1 MKSHPLKAGVLLAL
15 ASLFAGSAFAE
26 DPPVDGWKTESRA
39 GVVLTSGNTDTS
51 TLNFGDETTY
61 RFAENLVK
69 LKALYLYQKSAGVIS
84 GKSWSLGLR
93 YERIL
98 TERLNVFL
106 GETIEGDRFAG
117 VNQRYSTD
125 LGAKY
130 SLVKEDALT
139 WFAELGYRYTK
150 ENLLLVQRKLHYA
163 RAYTEI
169 EKKFSPTVSGK
180 YWLEYLPNFTRSTDW
195 QLNTELSLSA
205 AISSIFS
212 VQSAYLLKYDHEL
225 NAPGLVNTDKIFT
238 TSLVAKF

>member
-1 MKSHPLKAGVLLAL
+1 MQFPSLKACALLAL
-15 ASLFAGSAFAE
+15 AIFAGPAFAE

-39 GVVLTSGNTDTS
+39 GIVLTSGNTDTS
-51 TLNFGDETTY
+51 TLNFGDETIY
-61 RFAENLVK
+61 RFGQNLAK
-69 LKALYLYQKSAGVIS
+69 LKALYLYQKNADVIS

-98 TERLNVFL
+98 SDRLNVFL
-106 GETIEGDRFAG
+106 GETVEGDRFAG

-125 LGAKY
+125 VGVKY
-130 SLVKEDALT
+130 SLVKEDRLT

-150 ENLLLVQRKLHYA
+150 ENLILVHRTQHYA

-169 EKKFSPTVSGK
+169 EKKLSPTVSAK
-180 YWLEYLPNFTRSTDW
+180 YWLEYLPNFTSSTDW
-195 QLNTELSLSA
+195 QLNTEASLSA
-205 AISSIFS
+205 AISSLFS

-225 NAPGLVNTDKIFT
+225 NAPGLVKTDKIFT